1 MKGWALEAGALAL
14 SNNGALMIDELDKMD
29 SDDTSA
35 LHEGMEQQQI
45 SFSKANIQATLLTRT
60 SVLAAANPK
69 LGRFDPYQPIAA
81 QINLPPALINRF
93 DLIFPMRDI
102 PDKELDT
109 KIATH
114 ILDVHGSKGVEPE
127 IEIKL
132 FRKYISYAKKKT
144 IPKLSDSARSEII
157 NFYVSLRNSGGN
169 KDEVKPIP
177 ISARQ
182 LEALI
187 RLSEAS
193 AKIRL
198 STKITKDDAKRA
210 IKILKKCLSQVGV
223 DPETGTFDI
232 DRIATGISTSQRNK
246 IIIVREVISD
256 FDKNGVKTIPVEE
269 VINSCVEKG
278 LEQSKVEEVIE
289 QMKREGEIFQP
300 KVGFIS
306 KI

>member
-1 MKGWALEAGALAL
+1 V
-14 SNNGALMIDELDKMD
+14 IDELDKMS

-45 SFSKANIQATLLTRT
+45 TFSKANIHATLLTRA

-69 LGRFDPYQPIAA
+69 LGRFDPYQSIAA

-93 DLIFPMRDI
+93 DLIFPIKDI
-102 PDKELDT
+102 PDVEIDT
-109 KIATH
+109 KIANH
-114 ILDVHGSKGVEPE
+114 VLEMHSNKGNIEPE
-127 IEIKL
+127 IDIKL
-132 FRKYISYAKKKT
+132 MKKYISYVKKKIFPQLT
-144 IPKLSDSARSEII
+144 EGAKDEIR
-157 NFYVSLRNSGGN
+157 NFYVSLRNTGGS

-193 AKIRL
+193 ARLRL
-198 STKITKDDAKRA
+198 SQKITKEDSRRA
-210 IKILKKCLSQVGV
+210 IRILKKCLNQVGL
-223 DPETGTFDI
+223 DPETGKIDI
-232 DRIATGISTSQRNK
+232 DRIATGISTAQRSK
-246 IIIVREVISD
+246 IITVRELIND
-256 FDKNGVKTIPVEE
+256 FDKNGVKTIP
-269 VINSCVEKG
+269 INDLIKMCVEKG
-278 LEQSKVEEVIE
+278 LEEAKAEEILE
-289 QMKREGEIFQP
+289 KMTREGEVFQP